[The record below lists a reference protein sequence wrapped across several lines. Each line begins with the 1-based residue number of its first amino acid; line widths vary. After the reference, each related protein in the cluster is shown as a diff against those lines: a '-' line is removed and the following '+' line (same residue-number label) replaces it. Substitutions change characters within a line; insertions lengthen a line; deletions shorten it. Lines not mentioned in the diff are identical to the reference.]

1 MSLEDSQPERQI
13 IRKNLRIQNDQQLEI
28 CLGEGSDG
36 RFCVTPEDLFGR
48 HLAVLGA
55 TGGGKSWSLAAL
67 IEACT
72 PMRSKVLLLDASG
85 EFHRLRNDTFH
96 VAVGEPHHQH
106 ERSVSI
112 PYFELTE
119 GDLLSIFAP
128 SGPSQAPK
136 LRAAIQSLKLARLAP
151 QLAADG
157 TIHKA
162 HRSKVEFDRARA
174 KFARELDEP
183 SAKFEVR
190 YLPQQIQNEC
200 VDPQRSP
207 SEPLTWGGPN
217 GIDLAYCVPLVT
229 RMQDMISAKNLAP
242 LFDPGEE
249 PSLFKALE
257 SFVEDPVQRVLRV
270 SFRDVPFEHR
280 SREIL
285 ANAVARFVLE
295 RARNGA
301 FERKPLV
308 FVIDEAHQALARSA
322 NAANEFAP
330 IDAFGL
336 IAKEGRKYGLTLC
349 LATQRPRDIPD
360 DILSQIGSFVFH
372 RMTNQ
377 LDLGVVERASS
388 AVDQQLLGSIAGLAP
403 GQGIFLSSAHVKPQ
417 LIRIKTPQYPPDSRG
432 PDYQK
437 YWAGN

>member
-1 MSLEDSQPERQI
+1 MSIEDTQAEQQFV
-13 IRKNLRIQNDQQLEI
+13 RKNQRNGDGQRLEI
-28 CLGEGSDG
+28 NLGEGSSG
-36 RFCVTPEDLFGR
+36 TFSVTPEDLFGR

-55 TGGGKSWSLAAL
+55 TGGGKSWSLASL

-85 EFHRLRNDTFH
+85 EFHQLRNDTFH
-96 VAVGEPHHQH
+96 VCVGEPQH
-106 ERSVSI
+106 SQERAVSI

-151 QLAADG
+151 QLAVDG

-162 HRSKVEFDRARA
+162 HRSKVEFDRARS
-174 KFARELDEP
+174 KFAHQLDD
-183 SAKFEVR
+183 SRAKFEIR
-190 YLPQQIQNEC
+190 HLPQQVQNEC
-200 VDPQRSP
+200 VEPQRSP
-207 SEPLTWGGPN
+207 SEPMTWGGPN

-229 RMQDMISAKNLAP
+229 RMQDMIGAKNLSP
-242 LFDPGEE
+242 LFTPGDE

-257 SFVEDPVQRVLRV
+257 SFVDDPVQRVLRV

-295 RARNGA
+295 RARSGA
-301 FERKPLV
+301 FEKKPLV
-308 FVIDEAHQALARSA
+308 FVLDEAHQALARSA
-322 NAANEFAP
+322 SAENEFAP

-349 LATQRPRDIPD
+349 LATQRPRDVPD
-360 DILSQIGSFVFH
+360 DILSQIGSFIFH

-388 AVDQQLLGSIAGLAP
+388 AVDQALLNSIAGLSP
-403 GQGIFLSSAHVKPQ
+403 GYGIFLSSAHSKPQ
-417 LIRIKTPQYPPDSRG
+417 ILKVKTPQYPPDSRG
-432 PDYQK
+432 PDYQR
-437 YWAGN
+437 YW